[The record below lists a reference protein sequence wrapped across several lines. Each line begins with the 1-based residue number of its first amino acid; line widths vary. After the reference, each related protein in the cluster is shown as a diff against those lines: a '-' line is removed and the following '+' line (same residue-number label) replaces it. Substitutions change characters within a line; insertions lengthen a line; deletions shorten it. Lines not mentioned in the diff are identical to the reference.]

1 MISKNTNNFD
11 KFGKT
16 IFKDNVDFKN
26 SLTNEFLGLV
36 NDVDEMRLQ
45 LPSENNFKVKAS
57 VIFQLLKELIGKDL
71 SKFTMPVWLN
81 EPLSMLQKGGEMM
94 YFVTH

>member
-1 MISKNTNNFD
+1 LDLLFQSIIEEKLIRVNTNNYD

-16 IFKDNVDFKN
+16 IYKDNVDLK
-26 SLTNEFLGLV
+26 SDLTIEYLGLV

-57 VIFQLLKELIGKDL
+57 VIF
-71 SKFTMPVWLN
+71 
-81 EPLSMLQKGGEMM
+81 
-94 YFVTH
+94 

>member
-1 MISKNTNNFD
+1 LITVNINNYD

-16 IFKDNVDFKN
+16 IYKDNVDLK
-26 SLTNEFLGLV
+26 SDLTIEYLGLV

-57 VIFQLLKELIGKDL
+57 VIF
-71 SKFTMPVWLN
+71 
-81 EPLSMLQKGGEMM
+81 
-94 YFVTH
+94 